1 MISNVTIV
9 FKILAQKCHILVLK
23 NQKSFGVKNALFHN
37 ILGLDKFTGSDF
49 KYDMKEFL
57 SFKIDNKSNS
67 FLVNYCIVKWPKR
80 H

>member
-1 MISNVTIV
+1 MPYFGIKKS
-9 FKILAQKCHILVLK
+9 KIIWCQKCIISQYLE
-23 NQKSFGVKNALFHN
+23 
-37 ILGLDKFTGSDF
+37 LDKLKGSDF
-49 KYDMKEFL
+49 KYDMKDFL